1 MQELTCK
8 IKKILAV
15 NELGLDDQFIKFFET
30 EQQLQQLSKLVYE
43 LKKQSATQPLLTEIL
58 EPECIENEQNNSHE
72 NECQLQQAQTQ
83 LDLVESSELDTD
95 HSKLN
100 IENTTVL
107 STLTQSEE
115 QDISDQITDV
125 LENSLGDNAK
135 EIDDKSENNILNQSI
150 AAISRNQ
157 NDDHRI
163 NNAENIEI
171 TSTEFASVNESTI
184 ALDEILLDV
193 DQHTLEQEKQQQQA
207 KIDQN
212 RAEIT
217 DVFTQ
222 RRINDLKFQV
232 DNARAGQHYDSKIK
246 IIFTQKVDDIEYI
259 ADSFKFPNDDFYFDE
274 ATQSIQG
281 EPKQAD
287 EFDFS
292 FQYRVNFE
300 VYTGQCRLNIIPD
313 PRSLWKVIEPEAG
326 QAFFKAHTDQLC
338 IDTPHYQLIAA
349 SRRGRSHEHAGSFR
363 DDDFSLLQIANSDWS
378 VLAVADGAGSAEYSR
393 EGSRIAVEIVQ
404 KEFQRYLNEYNID
417 ALNEDIKQWQLD
429 QPQHAET
436 QRIANKLNQQFYNVY
451 YEIYRSILTQLDQL
465 ATEQNVATKAF
476 STTLLVAVVYQ
487 HAEKNLIST
496 FSVGDGAIA
505 AFGQDMVRL
514 MNVADGG
521 EYAGQTKF
529 LDRSI
534 HQELGSRVKIGCFKD
549 LKAVLLM
556 TDGISDPV
564 FETDAGLANQQKWFD
579 LYAELEP
586 VLQQDQPEQ
595 ALLEW
600 MHFFKT
606 GHHDDRTL
614 AALYKK
620 NQVN

>member
-1 MQELTCK
+1 MQELVCK

-15 NELGLDDQFIKFFET
+15 NEMGLDDQFIEFFKTDE
-30 EQQLQQLSKLVYE
+30 QLQQLSKLVYE
-43 LKKQSATQPLLTEIL
+43 LKKQSATPPLLTEIL
-58 EPECIENEQNNSHE
+58 EPIYFENKEHSHE
-72 NECQLQQAQTQ
+72 NEQQIQQAQ
-83 LDLVESSELDTD
+83 LDLDDKEILPTEQHPLTLLDD
-95 HSKLN
+95 A
-100 IENTTVL
+100 
-107 STLTQSEE
+107 QRQE
-115 QDISDQITDV
+115 QDISDQITDI
-125 LENSLGDNAK
+125 LQNSLSN
-135 EIDDKSENNILNQSI
+135 IDIKQDRSAQTVPAHSVLSETIISHQQQDDVQ
-150 AAISRNQ
+150 AA
-157 NDDHRI
+157 H
-163 NNAENIEI
+163 ENMSVAVAGVSAPIMAIE
-171 TSTEFASVNESTI
+171 
-184 ALDEILLDV
+184 EILIDSEAQQV
-193 DQHTLEQEKQQQQA
+193 EQEIPIQQQQA
-207 KIDQN
+207 PIEQN
-212 RAEIT
+212 RTEIT
-217 DVFTQ
+217 DVFIQ
-222 RRINDLKFQV
+222 RKVNDVKFQV
-232 DNARAGQHYDSKIK
+232 DNARAGQPYTSKIQ
-246 IIFTQKVDDIEYI
+246 ILSSQKPENIEYI
-259 ADSFKFPNDDFYFDE
+259 EESFKFPNDIFYFDQ

-281 EPKQAD
+281 QPNQAD
-287 EFDFS
+287 EFNFS
-292 FQYRVNFE
+292 FQYRVNDE
-300 VYTGQCRLNIIPD
+300 VYTGQCRLNVIPD

-326 QAFFKAHTDQLC
+326 QAFVKTHTDQLC
-338 IDTPHYQLIAA
+338 IDTADYQLIAA

-363 DDDFSLLQIANSDWS
+363 DDDFSLMHIANSDWS

-404 KEFQRYLNEYNID
+404 KEFQRYFNEHTID

-429 QPQHAET
+429 QPQHADT
-436 QRIANKLNQQFYNVY
+436 QRIANKLNQQFYHVY

-465 ATEQNVATKAF
+465 AADQHVATKAF

-487 HAEKNLIST
+487 HADKNLIST

-505 AFGQDMVRL
+505 AFTQDTVRL

-556 TDGISDPV
+556 TDGISDPI
-564 FETDAGLANQQKWFD
+564 FETDAGLANQQKWLD

-586 VLQQDQPEQ
+586 VLQHDQPEQ

>member
-8 IKKILAV
+8 IKKILIA
-15 NELGLDDQFIKFFET
+15 NKLGLDDQFINFFKT

-43 LKKQSATQPLLTEIL
+43 LKKQAATQPLLTEIL
-58 EPECIENEQNNSHE
+58 EPNLTDNKDENLTENAEEINTSQHE
-72 NECQLQQAQTQ
+72 
-83 LDLVESSELDTD
+83 LDLNETHISAAQHNISESD
-95 HSKLN
+95 LN
-100 IENTTVL
+100 P
-107 STLTQSEE
+107 
-115 QDISDQITDV
+115 
-125 LENSLGDNAK
+125 LENSLSKLAVDNENK
-135 EIDDKSENNILNQSI
+135 SIQKNLVINQNLDISKNQINENIQEKESNNSNEFISEIDSAMNIDKIIVENEL
-150 AAISRNQ
+150 Q
-157 NDDHRI
+157 N
-163 NNAENIEI
+163 
-171 TSTEFASVNESTI
+171 T
-184 ALDEILLDV
+184 
-193 DQHTLEQEKQQQQA
+193 QQEQQA
-207 KIDQN
+207 EIDKN

-217 DVFTQ
+217 DVFNQ
-222 RRINDLKFQV
+222 RKVNNLKFQV
-232 DNARAGQHYDSKIK
+232 DNARAGQLYHSKIQ
-246 IIFTQKVDDIEYI
+246 IFSAQNVEDIEYL
-259 ADSFKFPNDDFYFDE
+259 AESFKFPNDVFYFDE
-274 ATQSIQG
+274 ITQSIQG
-281 EPKQAD
+281 QPNQAD
-287 EFDFS
+287 EFNFS
-292 FQYRVNFE
+292 FQYRMNSE
-300 VYTGQCRLNIIPD
+300 IYTGQCRLNVIAD
-313 PRSLWKVIEPEAG
+313 PRSLWKVIEPEAR
-326 QAFFKAHTDQLC
+326 QAFVKAHTDQEC
-338 IDTPHYQLIAA
+338 IDTPYYQLIAA

-363 DDDFSLLQIANSDWS
+363 DDDFSLMQIAHSDWS

-404 KEFQRYLNEYNID
+404 KEFQRYLNEHTID

-429 QPQHAET
+429 QPQHADT

-451 YEIYRSILTQLDQL
+451 YEIYRSILMQLDQL
-465 ATEQNVATKAF
+465 AAENNVATKAF

-487 HAEKNLIST
+487 HADKNLIST

-505 AFGQDMVRL
+505 AFGQDMVRI

-556 TDGISDPV
+556 TDGISDPI
-564 FETDAGLANQQKWFD
+564 FETDAGLANQQKWLD

-620 NQVN
+620 NSTH

>member
-1 MQELTCK
+1 MQELLCK

-15 NELGLDDQFIKFFET
+15 NELGLDDQFIEFFKT
-30 EQQLQQLSKLVYE
+30 DQQLQQLSKLVYE
-43 LKKQSATQPLLTEIL
+43 LKKQSATPPLLTEIL
-58 EPECIENEQNNSHE
+58 EPIYFENKEHSHE
-72 NECQLQQAQTQ
+72 NEQQIQQVQTQ
-83 LDLVESSELDTD
+83 LDLDDKQILPTEQHPLTLLDD
-95 HSKLN
+95 A
-100 IENTTVL
+100 
-107 STLTQSEE
+107 QRQE
-115 QDISDQITDV
+115 QNISDQITDI
-125 LENSLGDNAK
+125 LKNSLSNTDVEQDRSAQTVPAHSVLS
-135 EIDDKSENNILNQSI
+135 ETIISHQQQDDVQAAHENMSVAVAGVGAPMI
-150 AAISRNQ
+150 A
-157 NDDHRI
+157 
-163 NNAENIEI
+163 IE
-171 TSTEFASVNESTI
+171 
-184 ALDEILLDV
+184 EILIDSEAQQV
-193 DQHTLEQEKQQQQA
+193 EQEISIQQQQA
-207 KIDQN
+207 QIEQN
-212 RAEIT
+212 RTEIT
-217 DVFTQ
+217 DVFIQ
-222 RRINDLKFQV
+222 RKVNDVKFQV
-232 DNARAGQHYDSKIK
+232 DNARAGQPYTSKIQ
-246 IIFTQKVDDIEYI
+246 ILSSQKPENIEYI
-259 ADSFKFPNDDFYFDE
+259 EESFKFPNDIFYFDQ

-281 EPKQAD
+281 QPNQAD
-287 EFDFS
+287 EFNFS
-292 FQYRVNFE
+292 FQYRVNDE
-300 VYTGQCRLNIIPD
+300 VYTGQCRLNVIPD

-326 QAFFKAHTDQLC
+326 QAFVKTHTDQLC
-338 IDTPHYQLIAA
+338 IDTADYQLIAA

-363 DDDFSLLQIANSDWS
+363 DDDFSLMHIANSDWS

-404 KEFQRYLNEYNID
+404 KEFQRYFNEHTID

-429 QPQHAET
+429 QPQHADT
-436 QRIANKLNQQFYNVY
+436 QRIANKLNQQFYHVY

-465 ATEQNVATKAF
+465 AAEQHVATKAF

-487 HAEKNLIST
+487 HADKNLIST

-505 AFGQDMVRL
+505 AFTQDTVRL

-534 HQELGSRVKIGCFKD
+534 HQELGNRVKIGCFKD

-556 TDGISDPV
+556 TDGISDPI
-564 FETDAGLANQQKWFD
+564 FETDAGLANQQKWLD
-579 LYAELEP
+579 LYTELEP
-586 VLQQDQPEQ
+586 VLQHDQPEQ

>member
-15 NELGLDDQFIKFFET
+15 NELGLDDQFIAFFKT

-58 EPECIENEQNNSHE
+58 EPNSTENKNDILSENTEEINQSQHELDLNETQISATEQNR
-72 NECQLQQAQTQ
+72 
-83 LDLVESSELDTD
+83 LDED
-95 HSKLN
+95 LN
-100 IENTTVL
+100 I
-107 STLTQSEE
+107 
-115 QDISDQITDV
+115 
-125 LENSLGDNAK
+125 LENSLSNLTISNPEKPTQENLPIAK
-135 EIDDKSENNILNQSI
+135 NLDIIQNRIDENIQENKLNNSNEFTDEIIIDDELHSKK
-150 AAISRNQ
+150 
-157 NDDHRI
+157 
-163 NNAENIEI
+163 
-171 TSTEFASVNESTI
+171 
-184 ALDEILLDV
+184 
-193 DQHTLEQEKQQQQA
+193 QEQQA
-207 KIDQN
+207 QIDKN

-222 RRINDLKFQV
+222 RRVNDLRFQV
-232 DNARAGQHYDSKIK
+232 DNARAGQEYHSKIQ
-246 IIFTQKVDDIEYI
+246 IFSAQNIEDIEYI
-259 ADSFKFPNDDFYFDE
+259 PESFKFPNDVFYFDE

-281 EPKQAD
+281 QPNQAD
-287 EFDFS
+287 EFNFS
-292 FQYRVNFE
+292 FQYRVNGE
-300 VYTGQCRLNIIPD
+300 IYTGQCRLNVIAD

-326 QAFFKAHTDQLC
+326 QMFVKAHTDQLC
-338 IDTPHYQLIAA
+338 IDTEHYQLLAA
-349 SRRGRSHEHAGSFR
+349 SRRGRSHEHGGSFR
-363 DDDFSLLQIANSDWS
+363 DDDFSLMEIANSDWS

-404 KEFQRYLNEYNID
+404 KEFQRYLNEHTID
-417 ALNEDIKQWQLD
+417 ALNQDIKQWQLD

-465 ATEQNVATKAF
+465 AAENNIATKAF

-487 HAEKNLIST
+487 HADKNLIST

-505 AFGQDMVRL
+505 AFGQDMVRI

-556 TDGISDPV
+556 TDGISDPI
-564 FETDAGLANQQKWFD
+564 FETDAGLANQQKWLD

-586 VLQQDQPEQ
+586 IFQQDQPEQ

-620 NQVN
+620 NQAN